1 MHKKTSIYCKNLEVI
16 SRLHYFIIVSKN
28 YASTMQLIVDIRKKQ
43 ITIVLVLMHDKE
55 NYQDSVRS
63 FLLTLR

>member
-1 MHKKTSIYCKNLEVI
+1 MHKKTSIYCKNLEVN
-16 SRLHYFIIVSKN
+16 SKLHYFIIVSKN